1 MNNSELSILRDID
14 LNDIMNG
21 YGYERDKKQSDS
33 RRTVY
38 QTDIG
43 KISIMGTKF
52 FNFSTVAGGGG
63 AIDLVMALKKCKFEG
78 AVKYLKGL
86 RNPIPS
92 NKVTNNASFFYS
104 EKKTGFKMPEK
115 DNSKINIVINYLVKE
130 RGISPDFVASMIK
143 IGAIYSNKYASVV
156 FKHCSF
162 IPEYRITGATL
173 RGTKNAFKQT
183 IGNKN
188 DGLFW
193 FGNNVEE
200 AERII
205 IAESPIDT
213 ISYFCLKGCCPNTC
227 YISLSG
233 ISFPSSFQRFLKNK
247 LVILATD
254 NPFKEKNKTAVKAN
268 SRLEKDLKSI
278 NQNVIR
284 EIPLLKDWNEDLMFN
299 K

>member
-1 MNNSELSILRDID
+1 MNNSELSMLRDID
-14 LNDIMNG
+14 LDEIMYG
-21 YGYERDKKQSDS
+21 CGYERDKKQSDS
-33 RRTVY
+33 RRGVY

-43 KISIMGTKF
+43 KISIMGAKF

-63 AIDLVMALKKCKFEG
+63 AIDLVMALKKCNFEG

-86 RNPIPS
+86 RNPISS

-115 DNSKINIVINYLVKE
+115 DNTKINTVIDYLVKE
-130 RGISPDFVASMIK
+130 RGISADLVASLVK
-143 IGAIYSNKYASVV
+143 AGVIYSNKYSSVV

-188 DGLFW
+188 NGLFW
-193 FGNNVEE
+193 FGKNAEE

-205 IAESPIDT
+205 IAESPIDI
-213 ISYFCLKGCCPNTC
+213 ISYYCLKGGCPNTC

-233 ISFPSSFQRFLKNK
+233 ISFPSSLERFLKDK

-254 NPFKEKNKTAVKAN
+254 NPAEEKNKTAAEAN
-268 SRLEKDLKSI
+268 LRLENELKLI
-278 NQNVIR
+278 NQNVMR